1 MTEVFISYSR
11 QDLRFAKELAGALE
25 ARDKQPWMD
34 VRGIED
40 GEVFPQVLRRAI
52 EASDGFVFIIS
63 PAAASSSFCQQELD
77 HALALGK
84 RIVPVL
90 HREVPD
96 EALPAGIRERQWV
109 QAGDEVTGKVAERV
123 ARALDAEPD
132 HTREHTRLLLRAR
145 HWDARGR
152 RSTDLPRG
160 EELADAEAWLT
171 NAQGRDPA
179 PTVLHAEWIG
189 GGRAA
194 VGRRQRRLVVGAAG
208 IALVTVALLIFALVS
223 RHQAVRAESAARSQA
238 IAAEAESQLERDPQ
252 RALLLARRALQL
264 APTPDAQL
272 AVSDALDTNT
282 VRSELPSFGV
292 QGCVVAN
299 YMYLLDA
306 GRVAVDNT
314 CDGFVVFG
322 DVSRR
327 HITRRIRVGPS
338 TTDMTL
344 APDGRSLLVATGR
357 DLVSVDVASGQVRRI
372 FTAPFP
378 IDWIAHGTVGRW
390 LVIGDTDTVGRID
403 FRHHRLA
410 VIAHGD
416 ASVNLIVGMLWT
428 SRNNL
433 LIETGGQIRGRG
445 DLPAG
450 VMVLDTKHG
459 TVHRVPLASPPHQAE
474 LSFLNISPDRRTLFI
489 TGSEIDTAAHNQVA
503 TTWAIDPASRRIRW
517 TARGPA
523 SESANSVNPSP
534 DGTLLGVGYSQ
545 GAIDV
550 LDARTGRRVVRDRG
564 SASISAGWMAFP
576 PGDRSMVTVSLDGVF
591 RTWASRG
598 TEQLRLQ
605 APADSVLGFTPDGRD
620 LVIVGQRAETV
631 DRLSG
636 QSINR
641 FPGFPAVSVSDFCN
655 FACVA
660 ASPTLHRL
668 TYVDP
673 AAATP
678 RIVELDGET
687 GRRVAAVSVA
697 RLDAQG
703 VAPDGRIAVAYVDGA
718 RLYAQIVD
726 PRSGAIRTLQ
736 PGTSSNGCAA
746 TTPSFTLDGRLMAVL
761 DGCIHVVVWNLQTGQ
776 VMRTSVLPD
785 RANASSAAGGGT
797 TASGAYLSPDGRYV
811 LATLEGGGL
820 VRIDLSTGSFA
831 ERPGMQSV
839 ADTLAVSPDG
849 SFYAIGHQDGSVDEY
864 DGRSLRVVRHHY
876 LEHSIQSLVFS
887 PDGREL
893 AVKDS
898 SGAVWVWDTC
908 AICQNPRL
916 LASRAAQQS
925 VRPLT
930 PSERQT
936 FNLG

>member
-1 MTEVFISYSR
+1 
-11 QDLRFAKELAGALE
+11 
-25 ARDKQPWMD
+25 MD

-40 GEVFPQVLRRAI
+40 GEVFPIILRQAI
-52 EASDGFVFIIS
+52 EESDGFVFVIS
-63 PAAASSSFCQQELD
+63 PEAAGSSFCRQELD
-77 HALALGK
+77 QAIALGK

-90 HREVPD
+90 HRPVSD
-96 EALPAGIRERQWV
+96 SSLPAGVRDRQWV
-109 QAGDEVTGKVAERV
+109 HAGEQLSEEVADRV
-123 ARALDAEPD
+123 TRALDADPA

-145 HWDARGR
+145 HWDAHGR
-152 RSTDLPRG
+152 RSTELPRG
-160 EELADAEAWLT
+160 EELRDAEAWLT
-171 NAQGRDPA
+171 SAQEREPA

-189 GGRAA
+189 AGRAA
-194 VGRRQRRLVVGAAG
+194 VTRRQRWLVTGAGAS
-208 IALVTVALLIFALVS
+208 ALITVALLIFALVS
-223 RHQAVRAESAARSQA
+223 RHEAVRAEAVARSQA
-238 IAAEAESQLERDPQ
+238 VAAEAESQLERDPQ

-282 VRSELPSFGV
+282 VRSQLPSFGT

-314 CDGFVVFG
+314 CDGYVVFG
-322 DVSRR
+322 DLGRR
-327 HITRRIRVGPS
+327 RITRRIRVGSS

-357 DLVSVDVASGQVRRI
+357 DLVRVDIASGRVRRI

-378 IDWIAHGTVGRW
+378 INWIAHGSVGRW
-390 LVIGDTDTVGRID
+390 LVIADTNTIGRID
-403 FRHHRLA
+403 FRRHRLT
-410 VIAHGD
+410 VLAHAD
-416 ASVNLIVGMLWT
+416 PSVNLIIGMLWT
-428 SRNNL
+428 SRNEL
-433 LIETGGQIRGRG
+433 LIETSGQDRGRD

-450 VMVLDTKHG
+450 VTVLDTRRG
-459 TVHRVPLASPPHQAE
+459 IAHRIPLASAPHRAE

-489 TGSEIDTAAHNQVA
+489 TGSDIDTEAHTQVA
-503 TTWAIDPASRRIRW
+503 TTWAIDLATRRIRW
-517 TARGPA
+517 VARGPA

-534 DGTLLGVGYSQ
+534 DGSLLGVGYSQ

-550 LDARTGRRVVRDRG
+550 LDAATGHRVVLDRS

-591 RTWASRG
+591 RTWASHG

-605 APADSVLGFTPDGRD
+605 APAESVFGFTPDGRD
-620 LVIVGQRAETV
+620 LVIVGRSGQIV

-636 QSINR
+636 QNIDR
-641 FPGFPAVSVSDFCN
+641 FPGFPAASVSNLCN

-660 ASPTLHRL
+660 ASPNLRRL

-678 RIVELDGET
+678 RVVELDGET
-687 GRRVAAVSVA
+687 GQRVAAVSVA

-703 VAPDGRIAVAYVDGA
+703 VSPDGRIAVAYVDGA
-718 RLYAQIVD
+718 RLYARIID
-726 PRSGAIRTLQ
+726 PRSGATEVLQ
-736 PGTSSNGCAA
+736 AGASSDGCAA
-746 TTPSFTLDGRLMAVL
+746 TTPSFTADGRLMAVL
-761 DGCIHVVVWNLQTGQ
+761 DGCIHVVVWNLQTGR
-776 VMRTSVLPD
+776 VLRTAVLPD
-785 RANASSAAGGGT
+785 RANASSAAGGAT
-797 TASGAYLSPDGRYV
+797 TASGAYLSPDGRYA

-820 VRIDLSTGSFA
+820 VRIDLRTGSSV

-849 SFYAIGHQDGSVDEY
+849 AFYAIGHQDGTVDEY
-864 DGRSLRVVRHHY
+864 NGRSLQLVRHHD
-876 LEHSIQSLVFS
+876 LAHPIQSLVFS

-898 SGAVWVWDTC
+898 TGAIWVWDTC
-908 AICQNPRL
+908 EICQSPQL
-916 LASRAAQQS
+916 LARRAARES
-925 VRPLT
+925 VRQLT
-930 PSERQT
+930 PSERET